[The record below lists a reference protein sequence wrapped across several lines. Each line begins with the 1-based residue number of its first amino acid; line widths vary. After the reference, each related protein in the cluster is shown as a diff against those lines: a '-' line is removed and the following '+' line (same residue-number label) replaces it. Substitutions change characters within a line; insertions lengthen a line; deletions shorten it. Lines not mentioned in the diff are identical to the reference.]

1 MQRRRGL
8 NRERTLLHAGCHGLG
23 RGSCA
28 GTAGVGQSSEISL
41 GRRQTD
47 IPKSPRTDRCCV
59 LSSSYEDFWAERAGT
74 LPIQAEI
81 PT

>member
-1 MQRRRGL
+1 MPRRRGL
-8 NRERTLLHAGCHGLG
+8 NRERTLLHAGSHGLG

-28 GTAGVGQSSEISL
+28 GTAGLGQFSEIPL
-41 GRRQTD
+41 GTRQTD

-59 LSSSYEDFWAERAGT
+59 LSSYEDFWAERAGT